1 MHTTSG
7 TEGAGSVESPLTLP
21 LSPLTKGGEGKGSGR
36 IRYHRPLMLVLV
48 NSVNTED
55 ADLELFFRELEQIA
69 RQGVDLQLWQTAKSE
84 LWQELGQK
92 PKELGQKPNFL
103 FEEER
108 VKVDPSIWN
117 SLSPDDLCRY
127 VFNASGWGEIEVLVR
142 PSNRQEM
149 AFKLKTADRPFALV
163 KIGDISAWLK
173 EKLSGYEI
181 AEQFDDESLF
191 ARLNADD
198 SDINILMGSRSFY
211 EGWDSNRPNVICYIN
226 IGTVKDAQKFILQ
239 SVGRGVRI
247 EPIKNKRKRLLP
259 LYNAGEVEQNLFQR
273 LKDAVQPLETLF
285 IFGTNRQALQTV
297 LENLQKE
304 RATGPWQTLDVFKVN
319 PKAKKVCLLI
329 PVYKPA
335 SAPRAQQNLIAK
347 FEIARDEL
355 DALCTFVQS
364 ADDRVLLALTDA
376 QPKQIEV
383 LRDGLRQNSLFT
395 VNGQRYGDLQRLLRR
410 VVDYLGVT
418 PEEVDELKP
427 LEDEIRHFKHIT
439 VSLEDI
445 SELKEKVKRVREY
458 KDPQLEQEDLIQ
470 RLQQGEITVK
480 EFREAYNATT
490 QRANKEVFEHD
501 GKRITIKHI
510 AQHYYLPVVL
520 SKDGKAD
527 YIRHIIKTE
536 SEVKF
541 IKDLENYLAQP
552 NNRFQQFGWW
562 FFSKLDESLDEVYI
576 PYYDPKTNRVARFKP
591 DFIFWL
597 CKGSRYWI
605 VFVDPKGTEH
615 VDYQRKIEGYR
626 EVFCE
631 NGKPRAFHHCGKDVT
646 VHLFIAVQDV
656 SRVPEEYRAFAFDE
670 VETLIGR
677 LLKESLEEGEPMSC
691 SANREMGSVR

>member
-1 MHTTSG
+1 
-7 TEGAGSVESPLTLP
+7 
-21 LSPLTKGGEGKGSGR
+21 
-36 IRYHRPLMLVLV
+36 
-48 NSVNTED
+48 
-55 ADLELFFRELEQIA
+55 
-69 RQGVDLQLWQTAKSE
+69 
-84 LWQELGQK
+84 
-92 PKELGQKPNFL
+92 
-103 FEEER
+103 
-108 VKVDPSIWN
+108 
-117 SLSPDDLCRY
+117 
-127 VFNASGWGEIEVLVR
+127 
-142 PSNRQEM
+142 M

-163 KIGDISAWLK
+163 KIGDTSAWLK
-173 EKLSGYEI
+173 EKLSNRAI
-181 AEQFDDESLF
+181 AERFDDESLF

-226 IGTVKDAQKFILQ
+226 IGTGTDAQKFILQ

-304 RATGPWQTLDVFKVN
+304 RPKEQWQTLDVFKVN
-319 PKAKKVCLLI
+319 PEAEKACLLI
-329 PVYKPA
+329 PVYKTA
-335 SAPRAQQNLIAK
+335 NTPRAHQNLIAK

-355 DALCTFVQS
+355 DALCAFVQG

-376 QPKQIEV
+376 EPKQVKV
-383 LRDGLRQNSLFT
+383 LRGALQQNSLFT
-395 VNGQRYGDLQRLLRR
+395 DNGRRYGDLRRLLRR

-427 LEDEIRHFKHIT
+427 LEDEIRHFRHIT

-445 SELKEKVKRVREY
+445 SELEEKVERVKDYPTQVKKVRELY
-458 KDPQLEQEDLIQ
+458 GKVSPEEYEQ
-470 RLQQGEITVK
+470 RSREISRVEEYT
-480 EFREAYNATT
+480 R
-490 QRANKEVFEHD
+490 D

-510 AQHYYLPVVL
+510 ARHYYLPIVL
-520 SKDGKAD
+520 SEDGKAD

-541 IKDLENYLAQP
+541 IKDLEAYLSQP
-552 NNRFQQFGWW
+552 NNEFQQFDWW

-576 PYYDPKTNRVARFKP
+576 PYYDPKTNRMARFKP

-615 VDYQRKIEGYR
+615 VDYQRKIDGYR

-631 NGKPRAFHHCGKDVT
+631 NGKPRVFRHCGKDVT

-656 SRVPEEYRAFAFDE
+656 SRVPEKYRAFAFDGVAKL
-670 VETLIGR
+670 VE
-677 LLKESLEEGEPMSC
+677 
-691 SANREMGSVR
+691 SVPSP

>member
-1 MHTTSG
+1 
-7 TEGAGSVESPLTLP
+7 
-21 LSPLTKGGEGKGSGR
+21 
-36 IRYHRPLMLVLV
+36 
-48 NSVNTED
+48 
-55 ADLELFFRELEQIA
+55 
-69 RQGVDLQLWQTAKSE
+69 
-84 LWQELGQK
+84 
-92 PKELGQKPNFL
+92 
-103 FEEER
+103 
-108 VKVDPSIWN
+108 
-117 SLSPDDLCRY
+117 
-127 VFNASGWGEIEVLVR
+127 
-142 PSNRQEM
+142 
-149 AFKLKTADRPFALV
+149 
-163 KIGDISAWLK
+163 
-173 EKLSGYEI
+173 
-181 AEQFDDESLF
+181 
-191 ARLNADD
+191 
-198 SDINILMGSRSFY
+198 
-211 EGWDSNRPNVICYIN
+211 
-226 IGTVKDAQKFILQ
+226 
-239 SVGRGVRI
+239 
-247 EPIKNKRKRLLP
+247 
-259 LYNAGEVEQNLFQR
+259 
-273 LKDAVQPLETLF
+273 VQPLETLF
-285 IFGTNRQALQTV
+285 IFGTNRQALQIV

-304 RATGPWQTLDVFKVN
+304 RATGQWQTLDVFKVN
-319 PKAKKVCLLI
+319 PEAKKVCLLI

-347 FEIARDEL
+347 FEIAEKEL
-355 DALCTFVQS
+355 NALRAFVQG

-376 QPKQIEV
+376 EPKQVKV
-383 LRDGLRQNSLFT
+383 LRGALQQNSLFT
-395 VNGQRYGDLQRLLRR
+395 DNGRRYGDLRRLLRR

-418 PEEVDELKP
+418 PEEVDKLKL
-427 LEDEIRHFKHIT
+427 LEDEIRHFRHIT

-445 SELKEKVKRVREY
+445 SELVKWVREY

-510 AQHYYLPVVL
+510 ARHYYLPIVL
-520 SKDGKAD
+520 SEDGKAD

-541 IKDLENYLAQP
+541 IKDLEAYLSQP
-552 NNRFQQFGWW
+552 NNEFQQFDW

-576 PYYDPKTNRVARFKP
+576 PYYDPKTNRMARFKP

-597 CKGSRYWI
+597 CKGSSYWI

-626 EVFCE
+626 EVFYK
-631 NGKPRAFHHCGKDVT
+631 NGNPRVFYYGSTVVT

-656 SRVPEEYRAFAFDE
+656 SRVPEEYRAFAFDK

>member
-21 LSPLTKGGEGKGSGR
+21 LSPLTKGGEGKGSGG
-36 IRYHRPLMLVLV
+36 ILSKGTGSGGILYHRPLMLVLV
-48 NSVNTED
+48 NSVNTKD

-69 RQGVDLQLWQTAKSE
+69 RQGIDKALWDDAKDKLWQK
-84 LWQELGQK
+84 LGQ
-92 PKELGQKPNFL
+92 PPTFL
-103 FEEER
+103 FEDEPIR
-108 VKVDPSIWN
+108 VDRAIWD
-117 SLSPDDLCRY
+117 SLAPEDIRRY
-127 VFNASGWGEIEVLVR
+127 VFNADSWGEIEVLIR

-149 AFKLKTADRPFALV
+149 AFKLKTADRPFALI
-163 KIGDISAWLK
+163 KIGDISEWLK
-173 EKLSGYEI
+173 KKLSGYEI
-181 AEQFDDESLF
+181 AERFDDESLF

-226 IGTVKDAQKFILQ
+226 IGTGTDAQKFILQ

-304 RATGPWQTLDVFKVN
+304 RPKEQWQTLDVFKVN
-319 PKAKKVCLLI
+319 PEAKKVCLLI

-347 FEIARDEL
+347 FEIAEEEL
-355 DALCTFVQS
+355 NALRAFVQG

-376 QPKQIEV
+376 EPKQVKV
-383 LRDGLRQNSLFT
+383 LRGALQQNSLFT
-395 VNGQRYGDLQRLLRR
+395 DNRRQYGDLRRLLRR

-427 LEDEIRHFKHIT
+427 LEDEIRHFRHIT

-445 SELKEKVKRVREY
+445 SELVKWVREY

-470 RLQQGEITVK
+470 RLQQREITVK

-510 AQHYYLPVVL
+510 ARHYYLPIVL

-541 IKDLENYLAQP
+541 IKDLEAYLSQP
-552 NNRFQQFGWW
+552 NNEFQQFQFDWW

-576 PYYDPKTNRVARFKP
+576 PYYDPKTNRMARFKP

-597 CKGSRYWI
+597 CKDSRYWI

-615 VDYQRKIEGYR
+615 VDYQRKIDGYR

-631 NGKPRAFHHCGKDVT
+631 NGKLRAFDHCGKDVT

-656 SRVPEEYRAFAFDE
+656 SRVPEKYRAFAFDK
-670 VETLIGR
+670 VETLIGK
-677 LLKESLEEGEPMSC
+677 LLKESLCQSPSQ
-691 SANREMGSVR
+691 SL